1 MNSSF
6 ELILDV
12 QKERLQFSNTPAQIR
27 TTVVNVGNMQKLRS
41 EDVAREVTCILLM
54 NKFGL
59 GEQKM

>member
-54 NKFGL
+54 NQIWFG
-59 GEQKM
+59 